1 MRVASSEDDVRVSCV
16 TMKRGTV
23 VVDSSGGERLTC
35 LSCSARGVL
44 LHVQVQ
50 PRASKNEVAGV
61 LEGSLKLRLTAPP
74 VEGEANKECVKFLA
88 KLFNIP
94 KSSVEIIQGQ
104 KSRRKT
110 VLIKGPSLEQV
121 ENTLRQSLR
130 C

>member
-1 MRVASSEDDVRVSCV
+1 
-16 TMKRGTV
+16 MKRGTV
-23 VVDSSGGERLTC
+23 DSGGGERFTC
-35 LSCSARGVL
+35 LSCNAQGVL

-61 LEGSLKLRLTAPP
+61 LAGSLKLRLTAPP
-74 VEGEANKECVKFLA
+74 VEGEANKECIKFLA
-88 KLFNIP
+88 KVFNIP

-110 VLIKGPSLEQV
+110 VLIKGISLEQV

>member
-1 MRVASSEDDVRVSCV
+1 
-16 TMKRGTV
+16 
-23 VVDSSGGERLTC
+23 
-35 LSCSARGVL
+35 
-44 LHVQVQ
+44 
-50 PRASKNEVAGV
+50 
-61 LEGSLKLRLTAPP
+61 LKLRLTAPP

-110 VLIKGPSLEQV
+110 VLIKGPSLEQA
-121 ENTLRQSLR
+121 ENILRQSLR